1 MIPPH
6 IKDTYI
12 LSNYIYLYFYPLPR
26 QWKVLPV
33 IKFPF
38 TTLLI
43 FVVIYLVLYLIKT
56 KQGVPVVF
64 FSVSILST
72 YFHFNYS
79 QFFSACLTFLFFF
92 FFWPFFWG
100 KFSSSRRNVYI
111 IFSSARLLAT
121 KLHGFVSPKMYLLH
135 LHSWRICFL
144 EMQFQIQSYCLSAL

>member
-6 IKDTYI
+6 IKHTYI

-43 FVVIYLVLYLIKT
+43 FVVIYLVFYLIKT

-64 FSVSILST
+64 F
-72 YFHFNYS
+72 FQS
-79 QFFSACLTFLFFF
+79 QFYPHIFILITLNSFLHV
-92 FFWPFFWG
+92 WPFFWG
-100 KFSSSRRNVYI
+100 KFSSSRGNVYI
-111 IFSSARLLAT
+111 IFSSARLLAR

-144 EMQFQIQSYCLSAL
+144 EMEFQIQSYCLSAL